1 MYLKQRLLS
10 GWNFSR
16 IIYLIMGVL
25 MVIQSIMMREYLMT
39 AMGLYFSA
47 MGLLGFGCASGN
59 CFGNQC
65 EKK

>member
-1 MYLKQRLLS
+1 MYIKQRLLS

-16 IIYLIMGVL
+16 IIYLIMGIL
-25 MVIQSIMMREYLMT
+25 MVIQSIMMHEYLMT

-59 CFGNQC
+59 CFSNQC
-65 EKK
+65 KKK